1 MANIGAGETLTAYLV
16 KRESVNLVDAFIKD
30 NVASEEVFK
39 PEYSQ
44 RFRYRF
50 LSTNE
55 MTFQPITAGLKG
67 KFDGVIFSSETEL
80 KPRERDII
88 YFLDGILA
96 EKRLLVTR
104 VIPQMQHGAFLINK
118 KHPNIMELK

>member
-1 MANIGAGETLTAYLV
+1 MANIGAGETYTAYLV
-16 KRESVNLVDAFIKD
+16 KKESVNLVDAFIKD

-55 MTFQPITAGLKG
+55 MTFQPISSHLKG
-67 KFDGVIFSSETEL
+67 KFDGVIYTSETEL
-80 KPRERDII
+80 RPRERDGI
-88 YFLDGILA
+88 YFVDGLMDG
-96 EKRLLVTR
+96 KFLR
-104 VIPQMQHGAFLINK
+104 VSRVLPQMQHGAFVINM
-118 KHPNIMELK
+118 KHPNILELQ